1 MDLDGLDAFF
11 AVVQHG
17 SFTAAARALGVE
29 PSATSRR
36 VAKLEAD
43 LGVALLYRTT
53 RQVKLTEAGRELLDQ
68 GGPAL
73 LRLREAAEEVRSAD
87 AALRGLIRLSVPGAF
102 GRRRIAPRLFG
113 FLERNPEV
121 SIDLRVS
128 DARLDLLAEGIDLAL
143 RVGVPREPNFTRR
156 LLGSSPQAFYAAA
169 QTLCGA
175 PLPARMEDLAQ
186 RRLILRR
193 EGGQVL
199 APPGAAAAPLI
210 CDDVETVARAVCAGL
225 GVGLLPVWL
234 AEELPELIRLPI
246 QSPIPP
252 AQIFAVLPGG
262 RRPPRRVRA
271 LLDWL
276 VLEPTP

>member
-17 SFTAAARALGVE
+17 SFTAAARSLGVE

-53 RQVKLTEAGRELLDQ
+53 RQVRLTEAGRELLDQ

-73 LRLREAAEEVRSAD
+73 QRLREAAEEIRAAD

-102 GRRRIAPRLFG
+102 GRRRIAPLLFS

-121 SIDLRVS
+121 SLDLRVS

-156 LLGSSPQAFYAAA
+156 LLGTSPQAFFASE
-169 QTLCGA
+169 QMFCGA
-175 PLPARMEDLAQ
+175 APPDSVEALAQ
-186 RRLILRR
+186 HRLVLRR

-199 APPGAAAAPLI
+199 APPGLAAAPLT

-234 AEELPELIRLPI
+234 AEELPGLVRLPI

-276 VLEPTP
+276 VLESTP